1 MAEGFR
7 GTDRTN
13 RDQDTFTPI
22 DLNAAGWT
30 IYSRSIGR
38 SGGITLSGTQLQVWG
53 YSATDFDSYSSG
65 GAQTVTFEKAK
76 GRTISYNFF
85 EQSSGFNTGK
95 AYIYITNLTKGT
107 TTTIDITSYGNHQGT
122 YDISDNDTYVVR
134 MYVSGAGGQGGTGNK
149 TITIKSNSCTVS

>member
-1 MAEGFR
+1 MAEGFK
-7 GTDRTN
+7 GFDRTKK
-13 RDQDTFTPI
+13 DQDTFTPI

-30 IYSRSIGR
+30 VYSRSVGR
-38 SGGITLSGTQLQVWG
+38 SGGVSLSGAQLQVWG
-53 YSATDFDSYSSG
+53 YSATDLDSYSSG

-85 EQSSGFNTGK
+85 ESSSSFNTGK

-107 TTTIDITSYGNHQGT
+107 TTTINITSYGNHPGT
-122 YDISDNDTYVVR
+122 YIIADNDTYVVR

-149 TITIKSNSCTVS
+149 TITIRSNSCTVS